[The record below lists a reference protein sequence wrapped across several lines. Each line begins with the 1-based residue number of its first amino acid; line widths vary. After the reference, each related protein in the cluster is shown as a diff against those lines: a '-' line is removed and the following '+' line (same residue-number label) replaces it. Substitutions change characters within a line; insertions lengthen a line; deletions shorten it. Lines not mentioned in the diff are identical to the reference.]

1 MKNKIKELAKKSK
14 HVTAL
19 YNRVVRNRKTEDVEK
34 IVNQYYPTQGKRI
47 ILIGHS
53 GGLGGAETLLKNMMK
68 EFVRQGIQIVTLVR
82 EDRPIIA

>member
-34 IVNQYYPTQGKRI
+34 IVNQYYPTQ
-47 ILIGHS
+47 
-53 GGLGGAETLLKNMMK
+53 
-68 EFVRQGIQIVTLVR
+68 
-82 EDRPIIA
+82 